1 MASEFQRYKLTSM
14 FRAFDTD
21 GNGYLDEE
29 DFRALADRWG
39 QLPRVAADPEL
50 AARVRRVMLGWWD
63 ALYEAADTNGDGLV
77 DMDEILALVDRLP
90 ELREAVTATA
100 DTIFEAV
107 DENGDGR
114 ISREEHRRLVDV
126 WNGQPTDTAGVF
138 ELVDLDGDGF
148 LSREEFTELWAQFWI
163 SADPADP
170 GNHLCGARAPPGR
183 HRPRTPHRPGG
194 ARW

>member
-1 MASEFQRYKLTSM
+1 MASEFQRYKLTSV
-14 FRAFDTD
+14 FHALDTD

-29 DFRALADRWG
+29 DFRALADRWRR
-39 QLPRVAADPEL
+39 LPRVAADREL
-50 AARVRRVMLGWWD
+50 AARVERVMLGWWD

-77 DMDEILALVDRLP
+77 DMDEVLAMVDRLP
-90 ELREAVTATA
+90 GMREAVTATA
-100 DTIFEAV
+100 DTVFDAV

-126 WNGQPTDTAGVF
+126 WNGRPTDTVGVF

-170 GNHLCGARAPPGR
+170 GNHLCGVLAPVAAGSAEEF
-183 HRPRTPHRPGG
+183 TTG
-194 ARW
+194 A

>member
-1 MASEFQRYKLTSM
+1 MASGFQRYKLTSM
-14 FRAFDTD
+14 FHAFDAD

-29 DFRALADRWG
+29 DFRALADRWW
-39 QLPRVAADPEL
+39 LPRVAADPEL
-50 AARVRRVMLGWWD
+50 AARVERVMLGWWD

-77 DMDEILALVDRLP
+77 DLDEILAMVDRLP
-90 ELREAVTATA
+90 EMREAVTATA
-100 DTIFEAV
+100 DTVFDAV

-126 WNGQPTDTAGVF
+126 WNGRATDTAGVF

-148 LSREEFTELWAQFWI
+148 LSQAEFTELWAQFWI

-170 GNHLCGARAPPGR
+170 GNHLCGVLSPAADPAA
-183 HRPRTPHRPGG
+183 G
-194 ARW
+194 A